1 MRAAA
6 RKTLLLNAERQKK
19 RRIIPM
25 KKTIAFLLAALLTLR
40 LRKPLA
46 AILQ

>member
-1 MRAAA
+1 MILSGNSLAVS
-6 RKTLLLNAERQKK
+6 LSYCVWPF
-19 RRIIPM
+19 IPGDIV
-25 KKTIAFLLAALLTLR
+25 KVLLAALLTLR